1 MGKSTHNIFRFIDT
15 ENTTVI
21 EASSLSEARRK
32 FKQETGEFPHPDVEV
47 ESEPVR

>member
-1 MGKSTHNIFRFIDT
+1 MGKSTHNIFRFYD
-15 ENTTVI
+15 ENYTHVV

-32 FKQETGEFPHPDVEV
+32 YKQETGEFPHPDMEV